1 MTDAI
6 AGATIYYTT
15 DGSTPTTSSRS
26 IQSTNP
32 PVVSTNETITAIA
45 SIAGYLQSAPSSAT
59 YTSTT
64 IPANPVFS
72 LAAGTY
78 TGTQTL
84 TITEPTS
91 GAVVYY
97 TVDGS
102 APTTASLVYTHPLT
116 ISASQTVQAVAVSP
130 GRPPVRL

>member
-1 MTDAI
+1 M
-6 AGATIYYTT
+6 
-15 DGSTPTTSSRS
+15 
-26 IQSTNP
+26 
-32 PVVSTNETITAIA
+32 VSTNETITAIA
-45 SIAGYLQSAPSSAT
+45 SVAGYLQSAPSSAT

-102 APTTASLVYTHPLT
+102 APTTASLVYT
-116 ISASQTVQAVAVSP
+116 S
-130 GRPPVRL
+130 R